1 MSSLRHVLVAV
12 ALTLAGAG
20 SAHAQVRPDVTRPVP
35 DEAVADSLMAADSL
49 QARQDSIAAADS
61 VFYNLPR
68 LGRKRVVGWDQDV
81 WQWEYEELLATGAVT
96 LADLVAEVPGVT
108 TLLGG
113 DFGNPVGFTA
123 FGLGGGRLRVFRDGF
138 EVLPLEGGVP
148 DLARVGLA
156 GITSVQL
163 ERHPGELVIR
173 MESLRFEDPRPYSLI
188 EAGTGD
194 LNTNLFRGT
203 LAIPRALG
211 GSIAVALERADSRGA
226 RGNATGNRTG
236 TWLRYQL
243 HRGDD
248 AGLSIDF
255 RRMGSETQVDA
266 FASPVTR
273 TDLTVRGT
281 ARLVGG
287 LVGEAYWGRSTH
299 KVEDIREIYAEEG
312 GRRSQMGLRAAL
324 EQGPFSVEGAYRRFG
339 GDDLPSGRL
348 DVSVGADDRAVG
360 GFSAAYQRASWP
372 ETTTSGKRAQ
382 AWTRS
387 ALGFSLFG
395 SWESGTVGART
406 GPLTTP
412 LPPDTLA
419 ETPPAD
425 STVIPGPLFR
435 VTDRKATRFGARW
448 SWRGIDLAGARVK
461 VEADSLLPLGLG
473 PDRGGPALA
482 GGTRTG
488 WEASGRLPTPWKA
501 LSVQG
506 SFQTWD
512 EPWPYM
518 PKQSYQGAFVYH
530 KTFLETGNF
539 EWWWT
544 LGVRGHDPMTVR
556 ILASDSPQPG
566 NEDGDPIEL
575 ASVPFYQNWYAR
587 MEARIVTVRIFIGWE
602 NFAIRRNLQDFPG
615 QLLPQTRAVYGL
627 RWTMW
632 N

>member
-1 MSSLRHVLVAV
+1 MVRRIFVAV
-12 ALTLAGAG
+12 ALLLAGAG
-20 SAHAQVRPDVTRPVP
+20 SARAQVRPDVTRPVP
-35 DEAVADSLMAADSL
+35 DEVVADSLMAADSL

-81 WQWEYEELLATGAVT
+81 WQWEYEELLALGAVT

-123 FGLGGGRLRVFRDGF
+123 FGLGGGRLRIFRDGF

-156 GITSVQL
+156 GINSVLL

-173 MESLRFEDPRPYSLI
+173 MESLRYEDARPYSLI

-203 LAIPRALG
+203 FAIPRGLG
-211 GSIAVALERADSRGA
+211 GSIAVGLERADSRGA
-226 RGNATGNRTG
+226 RGNAAGNRTG

-248 AGLSIDF
+248 AGLSVDF
-255 RRMGSETQVDA
+255 RRMGTETQVEA

-312 GRRSQMGLRAAL
+312 GRRSQMGVRAAL

-360 GFSAAYQRASWP
+360 GFSASYQRASWP
-372 ETTTSGKRAQ
+372 ETATSGKRVQ
-382 AWTRS
+382 GWTS
-387 ALGFSLFG
+387 SFLGFSLFG
-395 SWESGTVGART
+395 AWESGTVGART
-406 GPLTTP
+406 GPVTTP
-412 LPPDTLA
+412 LPPDSLA
-419 ETPPAD
+419 EAPPVD
-425 STVIPGPLFR
+425 STAVPVPLFR

-448 SWRGIDLAGARVK
+448 SWRGIGLAGARVK
-461 VEADSLLPLGLG
+461 VEADSLLPLGSEL
-473 PDRGGPALA
+473 DRGGPAVA

-488 WEASGRLPTPWKA
+488 WEASAQLPTFLKG

-506 SFQTWD
+506 SYQTWD
-512 EPWPYM
+512 DDWPTM
-518 PKQSYQGAFVYH
+518 PKRSYQGAFVYH
-530 KTFLETGNF
+530 RTFLETGNF

-556 ILASDSPQPG
+556 ILAEGSAQPG
-566 NEDGDPIEL
+566 DPDEDITL
-575 ASVPFYQNWYAR
+575 ASVPFYQNWYVR

-602 NFAIRRNLQDFPG
+602 NFAIRRNLQDVPG